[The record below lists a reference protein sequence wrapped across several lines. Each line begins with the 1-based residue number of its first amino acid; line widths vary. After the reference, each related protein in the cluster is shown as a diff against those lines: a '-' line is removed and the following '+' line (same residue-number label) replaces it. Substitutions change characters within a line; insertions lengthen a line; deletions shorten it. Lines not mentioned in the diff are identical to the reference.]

1 MRAKVDHS
9 QGVRSVTNGSY
20 READRSRRF
29 DSAGS
34 NSWNECLVIKL
45 RHNDHCHM
53 QCERKYLHQ
62 PNGPKIDTAGYRVYF
77 LVSRRPSPAFVG
89 VAAVV
94 ASVVAAVNPT
104 RPRLVCPP

>member
-62 PNGPKIDTAGYRVYF
+62 PNGPKIDTAGYRF
-77 LVSRRPSPAFVG
+77 ISWS
-89 VAAVV
+89 VAAL
-94 ASVVAAVNPT
+94 
-104 RPRLVCPP
+104 RPLSSALLQSLLQSLLQ